1 MDAQILR
8 TRARYAL
15 QDHWA
20 IAIATAAVGQIL
32 GGLVVGS
39 SFLPDVTQEVPVFIA
54 GFRDLFL
61 MLQEDLLEGIQVG
74 NFTFGFRNGVL
85 GLAAFLLGGVLQLG
99 YACFLL
105 KTQDG
110 KQPEFRDL
118 FSQFDRFG
126 TGFTQ
131 KFLRSLYVT
140 LWSLLFL
147 IPGIVKALSYAMT
160 PFILA
165 EHPEL
170 TVSQAIALSETM
182 MDGHKMDL
190 FLLNL
195 SFIGWTILSILTANL
210 GFLVLNP
217 YQNAARAAFYRQL
230 QVEKQYTSY
239 E

>member
-1 MDAQILR
+1 MEAQILR
-8 TRARYAL
+8 ARARYAL

-39 SFLPDVTQEVPVFIA
+39 SFLPEVTQEVPVFIA

-61 MLQEDLLEGIQVG
+61 MLQEELAEGIRVG
-74 NFTFGFRNGVL
+74 NFTFGFRGGVL

-99 YACFLL
+99 YAGFLL

-170 TVSQAIALSETM
+170 TVSQAITLSETM